1 MTLRTLGVT
10 ATYVRVSNSE
20 FEQKYATVMSII
32 SSLSLY

>member
-20 FEQKYATVMSII
+20 FEQKYATVMNII
-32 SSLSLY
+32 SSYLSY

>member
-20 FEQKYATVMSII
+20 FEQKYATVMNAI
-32 SSLSLY
+32 SSYLSY